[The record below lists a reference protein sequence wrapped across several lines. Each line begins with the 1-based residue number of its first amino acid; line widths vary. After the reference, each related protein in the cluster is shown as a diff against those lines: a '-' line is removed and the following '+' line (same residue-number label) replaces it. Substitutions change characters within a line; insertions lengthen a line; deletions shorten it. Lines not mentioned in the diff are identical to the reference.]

1 MSLQAPERFCAG
13 QFLAPGCADAKFYGC
28 GNGRF
33 GPWSL
38 LFQWSL
44 LACKG
49 SGGDLAPL
57 GLVGVQASILLG
69 VKSALVFNWVFVQ
82 FPPRRRVAFDPMFGV
97 RIRSIAC

>member
-1 MSLQAPERFCAG
+1 MPNFMVAAM
-13 QFLAPGCADAKFYGC
+13 
-28 GNGRF
+28 
-33 GPWSL
+33 
-38 LFQWSL
+38 
-44 LACKG
+44 
-49 SGGDLAPL
+49 GDLGPGVCCSNGLYWRARVQVEIYPPL